1 MDKGGRRFAGGRVRS
16 RLDDGHEVER
26 SVGLAI
32 ATLV

>member
-1 MDKGGRRFAGGRVRS
+1 MDRGGGRFAGGSVRS

-26 SVGLAI
+26 SVELAI